1 MFLGTGSAGGQVL
14 PITCATTLRQRWAA
28 FAELLNMED
37 CTKVVF
43 DAQIALMACCE
54 GSSTG
59 APRGCAAD
67 AKNLF
72 DPKVLVAKS
81 LYLLL

>member
-1 MFLGTGSAGGQVL
+1 MHTGMGVSAGGQVL
-14 PITCATTLRQRWAA
+14 PITCATTLQQRWAA
-28 FAELLNMED
+28 FAELLSMED

-43 DAQIALMACCE
+43 DVQIVLMACCE
-54 GSSTG
+54 GSSRG

-72 DPKVLVAKS
+72 DPKVLVSMS
-81 LYLLL
+81 L